1 LSAVRGADR
10 RWEWVDRTHAG
21 RLDGLHPPVYP
32 APAAGWSRRASS
44 RLKSGNPAMIRAF
57 VMDKD
62 RLRQVPDLFD
72 VHEKVVWADLM
83 QPTKEEE
90 AAIEKWI
97 GVDVPTRE
105 EMEEIEISS
114 RLYSEN
120 GAYFMTATLP
130 AHAEGESH
138 VMGPVTFVLAK
149 GKLITVRYHEPR
161 AFKTFPIRAENAD
174 LNCMDGRSILVALLE
189 AIVDRLADLLER
201 ASSDVIDIS
210 HRIFHPTEKKA
221 SKRDIGF
228 QIILRQIGREELF
241 ISNIQDS
248 LVSLQRV
255 TGFLGNMTMADPHE
269 KELRARIKTLS
280 RDILSLTAH
289 AESLSQKVIF
299 LLDATLGMI
308 NIEQNAI
315 IKIVSVA
322 AVVFLPPTL
331 VASVYGMNFDIMPE
345 LKWEYGYPLAVG
357 VMVLAAVLP
366 FWWFKRRGWL

>member
-1 LSAVRGADR
+1 
-10 RWEWVDRTHAG
+10 
-21 RLDGLHPPVYP
+21 
-32 APAAGWSRRASS
+32 
-44 RLKSGNPAMIRAF
+44 MIRAF
-57 VMDKD
+57 VIDKD

-72 VHEKVVWADLM
+72 TQQTVVWADLVG
-83 QPTKEEE
+83 PTKDEE

-120 GAYFMTATLP
+120 GAWFMTATLP
-130 AHAEGESH
+130 AQAEGENH
-138 VMGPVTFVLAK
+138 VIGPVTFVLAK
-149 GKLITVRYHEPR
+149 NKLITVRYHEPR
-161 AFKTFPIRAENAD
+161 AFQTFPQRAESAD
-174 LNCMDGRSILVALLE
+174 LNCQNGHSLLVALLE
-189 AIVDRLADLLER
+189 SIVDRLADLLER
-201 ASSDVIDIS
+201 ASRDVLDVS

-221 SKRDIGF
+221 SKRDLGF
-228 QIILRQIGREELF
+228 QLILRQIGRKELF

-248 LVSLQRV
+248 LVSLQRLS
-255 TGFLGNMTMADPHE
+255 TFLGNIPMPSKDD
-269 KELRARIKTLS
+269 KELKARVKTLS
-280 RDILSLTAH
+280 RDVQSLSAH

-345 LKWEYGYPLAVG
+345 LKWEYGYPLAIV